1 MQEAKHNKQ
10 LRILHVMSGFGGGI
24 SSFILNKAKQM
35 PKYNVVFDV
44 ATYDQCSEEFEQ
56 AIQATGGRIFR
67 LINPKKKGFKAFQTS
82 FFKPFEEETYDLVHC
97 HIEGYRALPY
107 YRIAKKYGVNRFYIH
122 AHLVNDYKINNK
134 KDQFIFSLNQKLNT
148 YLSTDIVGC
157 GRLAIKSVFGSK
169 TDLNNAMV
177 IPNSIDLKEY
187 ANSKDNYAEYRKTGR
202 ERYNLSEDTLV
213 IGHVGRLMPVKN
225 HDKTFEIA
233 KTIQNSNV
241 NAKILIIG
249 SGNLEAELK
258 AKAEELGILDT
269 VIFTGRIN
277 PISEFYPALDVLLL
291 PSFTEGLPTTV
302 VEVQGAGVPT
312 VMSDTITTE
321 VDLGLGMVATC
332 KLGDSG
338 QTWLDSLQQVAGT
351 TILPLEKRLDALEN
365 NHFSNE
371 ASAKLY
377 VDFFEGKIND
387 FQLNK

>member
-1 MQEAKHNKQ
+1 MQEAKNKKQ

-35 PKYNVVFDV
+35 PKYNVTFDV
-44 ATYDQCSEEFEQ
+44 ATYDECSEEFEQ

-67 LINPKKKGFKAFQTS
+67 LVNPKKYGFKAFKSS
-82 FFKPFEEETYDLVHC
+82 FSKPFEQETYDLVHC
-97 HIEGYRALPY
+97 HIEGYRAIPY
-107 YRIAKKYGVNRFYIH
+107 YRIAKKYGVKKFYIH
-122 AHLVNDYKINNK
+122 AHLVNDYKIKNK
-134 KDQFIFSLNQKLNT
+134 KDQLVYGFNQKLNT
-148 YLSTDIVGC
+148 RISTDIVGC
-157 GRLAIKSVFGSK
+157 GRLAIKSVFGPK
-169 TDLNNAMV
+169 TNLDTSMV

-187 ANSKDNYAEYRKTGR
+187 ASPDIVYAQHREAGRK
-202 ERYNLSEDTLV
+202 RYNLDENTLV

-233 KTIQNSNV
+233 KAIKDSNI

-249 SGNLEAELK
+249 SGDLEADLKNK
-258 AKAEELGILDT
+258 AKELGILDT

-332 KLGDSG
+332 KLNDGG
-338 QTWLDSLQQVAGT
+338 QTWLNSLQQMANT
-351 TILPLEKRLDALEN
+351 TIPPLENRLDALEN

-377 VDFFEGKIND
+377 VDFCVGKIND
-387 FQLNK
+387 FQL